1 MIYFIITLLILIIG
15 GISNAVMDVLRFRY
29 STSIFKNFKNQQWW
43 NPRLS
48 SANKWKN
55 GDSEQGERYWGS
67 SRWFVRF
74 TDAWHFFQGMMFTCF
89 FLAIILY
96 QPFINWWADFII
108 MYFIFTFTFQIFYGK
123 IFIKK

>member
-1 MIYFIITLLILIIG
+1 MFWVVIIILIIG
-15 GISNAVMDVLRFRY
+15 GMSNAIMDVLRFRY

-43 NPRLS
+43 NPILS

-55 GDSEQGERYWGS
+55 GDKSQGERFWGS

-89 FLAIILY
+89 FLSIILY

-108 MYFIFTFTFQIFYGK
+108 MYFIFTFTFQMFYSK